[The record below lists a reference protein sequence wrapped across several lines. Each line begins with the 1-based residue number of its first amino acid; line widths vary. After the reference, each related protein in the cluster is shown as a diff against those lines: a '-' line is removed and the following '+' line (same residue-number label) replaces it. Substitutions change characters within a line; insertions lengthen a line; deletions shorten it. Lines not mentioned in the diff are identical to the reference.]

1 MNKHK
6 IIKPTAYLCLLVFI
20 LFACN
25 SDFSEKHKT
34 VALERDSISAPILI
48 KAGNF
53 DVISLDSVPPS
64 EAIMLSKEP
73 TPIKTPIGFFIS
85 MQNINTPQGLA
96 LSSILAGHKDKLG
109 NLWFGTSGNGVSKYN
124 GKSFT
129 NFSSAHGLIHNLV
142 ECVMED
148 RQGNIWFGTT
158 GGISKYDG
166 IAFENFTTEQGLTD
180 NDIRSM
186 FEDSKGNIW
195 SGSVIGIDRY
205 NPLNKNSDE
214 DLFVNYYKLDGDQE
228 NYFTTIIEDRQG
240 YLWFGN
246 DNGVIKYDPS
256 AKAIGKEAFTDISE
270 SLGIQGQFVNDLMED
285 KDGIIWVATNSLVC
299 RYDPSKEG
307 TSSKAFQH
315 FTTAEGLVDNKVFCI
330 TEDNTGN
337 IWFGTKNG
345 ISQFKKAD
353 NSFFNFTKEQGLANN
368 EVVCITEDNSG
379 SLWFGTY
386 GGGLSKYIGQSVIE
400 FTQKQGLKGKTVL
413 SIAGDDKGNLW
424 FGASNGGINN
434 YKLDE
439 KGKGAGIFINYKE
452 RKGLANQSVLAITTD
467 KKGNLWFGNNDGI
480 SKFNGQGLTTYR
492 TEQGLT
498 DYNVTVLY
506 IDIEENIWVGTFD
519 GGVIKF
525 DGKSFTNLTVE
536 KGLVHKTIWG
546 ILEDKN
552 GIIWI
557 ATRGGLSRYD
567 GKSFMNF
574 TRAQGLPDNKLSSII
589 QDQSGNIIIG
599 SWGGGVS
606 IIRSNEVEKLA
617 IPGNL
622 SDNESV
628 FENFSTAE
636 GLAND
641 VVYSILEDREGN
653 IVIGTNVGLT
663 ILKGGIGDKGNNIA
677 KDGIENYNEKT
688 GYPIKDITTHTS
700 MYCDS
705 QGIIWAGTGDKLV
718 RFDYGSVNRSTKAPN
733 VAIENIR
740 INNEPISWRS
750 LQRGLKP
757 IDLDPQKTYE
767 TPSHITDELLVFGRK
782 LSLTEFDTLV
792 NKFRDIQFDS
802 LRPFYN
808 IPKNLV
814 LPYSKNNISID
825 FVGIE
830 TTRPNLVRYQYK
842 LEGYDK
848 DWAPMTDKSTA
859 SFGNISEGDYTF
871 LLKARSPDGIWS
883 EPLKYSFEILPPW
896 YRSWIAKLLYLMLIF
911 SGIYFYDKQ
920 QRKRLLI
927 KEKQRIIK
935 RELENAKEIEKA
947 YTELKLTQR
956 QLIQAEKMASLGEL
970 TAGIAHEIQNPLNFV
985 NNFSEVSNELID
997 EMNEEMDKGDIDE
1010 ARIIATDIKQNLEKI
1025 NHHGKRADAIVK
1037 GMLQHS
1043 RKSTGIKEPTDIN
1056 TLADEYLRL
1065 AYHGLRAKDKSFN
1078 SKMETDFGENIGIIN
1093 IVSQDIGRVILNLIT
1108 NAFYVVDQKKKQ
1120 RPEGYDP
1127 TVCVSTQRI
1136 DSNVVISVKDN
1147 GSGIPKKV
1155 LDKIFQP
1162 FFTTK
1167 PTGQGTGL
1175 GLSLSYDIIK
1185 AHQGELKVETIEGT
1199 GTTFSIIIPA
1209 G

>member
-1 MNKHK
+1 MNKHQ
-6 IIKPTAYLCLLVFI
+6 IIKHTGYLCLLVFM

-25 SDFSEKHKT
+25 SDLSEKHKT
-34 VALERDSISAPILI
+34 VVLERDSIAAPVLI

-53 DVISLDSVPPS
+53 DVISLDSVPPPK
-64 EAIMLSKEP
+64 IIKLSQKP
-73 TPIKTPIGFFIS
+73 TAVKTPVGFFIS
-85 MQNINTPQGLA
+85 MQNFNTPQGLA
-96 LSSILAGHKDKLG
+96 LSSILGGYKDKLG
-109 NLWFGTSGNGVSKYN
+109 NLWFGTSGNGVSKYD

-129 NFSSAHGLIHNLV
+129 NYSSAHGLIHNLV

-148 RQGNIWFGTT
+148 RQGNIWFGTY

-166 IAFENFTTEQGLTD
+166 ATFENFTTEQGLVD

-195 SGSVIGIDRY
+195 SGSILGIDRY
-205 NPLNKNSDE
+205 NPANK
-214 DLFVNYYKLDGDQE
+214 DLFINYYKLDDNQE
-228 NYFTTIIEDRQG
+228 NSFTAIIEDRQG
-240 YLWFGN
+240 FLWFGN
-246 DNGVIKYDPS
+246 NTGVIKYDPS
-256 AKAIGKEAFTDISE
+256 SKAIGKKAFTDISE
-270 SLGIQGQFVNDLMED
+270 SLGIQGELVNDLMED

-315 FTTAEGLVDNKVFCI
+315 FTTAEGLADNTVFCI
-330 TEDNTGN
+330 TEDNAGN

-345 ISQFKKAD
+345 VSQFKKTD
-353 NSFFNFTKEQGLANN
+353 NSFLNFTKEQGLANN
-368 EVVCITEDNSG
+368 DVRSITEDDFG

-386 GGGLSKYIGQSVIE
+386 GGGLSKYMGQSVIE
-400 FTQKQGLKGKTVL
+400 FTQKQGLKSDNVFAIT
-413 SIAGDDKGNLW
+413 GDNEGNLW
-424 FGASNGGINN
+424 FAASNGGIHN
-434 YKLDE
+434 YELDE
-439 KGKGAGIFINYKE
+439 QGKNVGNFINYKE
-452 RKGLANQSVLAITTD
+452 RNGLADQAAMALTTD
-467 KKGNLWFGNNDGI
+467 KKGNLWIGTNDGI
-480 SKFNGQGLTTYR
+480 SKLNGQDLTNYSS
-492 TEQGLT
+492 EQGLT
-498 DYNVTVLY
+498 DNFVNVLY
-506 IDIEENIWVGTFD
+506 TDIEENIWVGTFG
-519 GGVIKF
+519 GGVSKF
-525 DGKSFTNLTVE
+525 DGEFFTNLTVE
-536 KGLVHKTIWG
+536 KGLVHKTVWG

-574 TRAQGLPDNKLSSII
+574 TRAQGLPDNKLSSVI

-622 SDNESV
+622 SDNESI

-653 IVIGTNVGLT
+653 IIIGTNVGLT
-663 ILKGGIGDKGNNIA
+663 ILKGGIGEKGNNIA
-677 KDGIENYNEKT
+677 KDAIESYNEKT
-688 GYPIKDITTHTS
+688 GYPIKDISNNTS

-705 QGIIWAGTGDKLV
+705 QEIIWAGTGDKLV
-718 RFDYGSVNRSTKAPN
+718 RFDYRNVKRSAKKPN
-733 VAIENIR
+733 VVLENIR

-750 LQRGLKP
+750 LQGAAKP
-757 IDLDPQKTYE
+757 IDLGAQKTYD

-782 LSLTEFDTLV
+782 LSLPERDTLV
-792 NKFRDIQFDS
+792 NRFKNIQFDG

-808 IPKNLV
+808 IPENLV
-814 LPYSKNNISID
+814 LPYSENNISID

-830 TTRPNLVRYQYK
+830 TTRPHLVRYQYK

-848 DWAPMTDKSTA
+848 DWSPITDKSTT

-871 LLKARSPDGIWS
+871 LLKAKSPDGIWS
-883 EPLKYSFEILPPW
+883 EPLIYSFEILPPW
-896 YRSWIAKLLYLMLIF
+896 YRSWIAKLFYVMLIL
-911 SGIYFYDKQ
+911 SGIFFINKQ
-920 QRKRLLI
+920 QRRRFLL
-927 KEKQRIIK
+927 KERQRVIK

-947 YTELKLTQR
+947 YTELKLTQA

-997 EMNEEMDKGDIDE
+997 EMNEELDKGDIDE
-1010 ARIIATDIKQNLEKI
+1010 AKLIAADIKQNLEKI
-1025 NHHGKRADAIVK
+1025 NHHGKRADGIVK

-1043 RKSTGIKEPTDIN
+1043 RKSSGIKELIDIN
-1056 TLADEYLRL
+1056 VLTDEYLRL

-1078 SKMETDFGENIGIIN
+1078 SKMETNFEENIGNIN

-1108 NAFYVVDQKKKQ
+1108 NAFYAVDQKKKQ
-1120 RPEGYDP
+1120 QVEGYDP
-1127 TVCVSTQRI
+1127 TVSVSTQKI
-1136 DSNVVISVKDN
+1136 DKKVVISVRDN
-1147 GSGIPKKV
+1147 GNGISKKV

-1185 AHQGELKVETIEGT
+1185 THGGEIKVETEEGI
-1199 GTTFSIIIPA
+1199 GTTFSILIPV